1 MSAGCRVN
9 SGILQAPP
17 APRDG
22 SCPVMIKLLTWL
34 ASQTARARVLK
45 IQPEHAKKS
54 NMEFEVIVSLITLVA
69 LEAVLGIDNVI
80 FISIIAAKLPAEQQK
95 KARQYGLILAGVLR
109 IGLLL
114 LISLIMKLDKDL
126 FVVFGEGFSGKEL
139 VLLAGGLFLLYKSS
153 TEIYHKMEG
162 EQGDQSKQIK
172 ATSFGQVLTQ
182 ILIMDMVFSIDSIIT
197 AIGMVKEIWV
207 MYVAVIVTV
216 ILMLVAA
223 ETISNFVNRHPAFK
237 MLALSFLLLI
247 GFSLVSEGFGL
258 EIPKGYIYFSMAF
271 SLIVDVFQLR
281 MNKAKA
287 DPVVTREHY
296 QPGEEQLIHRK
307 APDKQ

>member
-1 MSAGCRVN
+1 
-9 SGILQAPP
+9 
-17 APRDG
+17 
-22 SCPVMIKLLTWL
+22 VMIKLLTWL

-54 NMEFEVIVSLITLVA
+54 NMEFEVIVSLITHVA